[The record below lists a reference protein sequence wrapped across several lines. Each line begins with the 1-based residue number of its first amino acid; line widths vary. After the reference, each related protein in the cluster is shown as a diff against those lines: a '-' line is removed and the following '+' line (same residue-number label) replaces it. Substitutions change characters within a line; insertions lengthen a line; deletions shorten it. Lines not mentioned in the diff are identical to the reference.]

1 MNNKIIMSEWM
12 RKKLQQLQKEK
23 EEMIRRYREEL
34 KFDRYLLPNGKTLKI
49 YIKKNGSRIKFKV
62 NGRYIEYPVSQGLVD
77 LARLR
82 RMLAK
87 QLGVPVSTI
96 IAVEVLVP
104 K

>member
-1 MNNKIIMSEWM
+1 MIMSEWM
-12 RKKLQQLQKEK
+12 KRKLEQLQRER
-23 EEMIRRYREEL
+23 EEAIRRYREEL
-34 KFDRYLLPNGKTLKI
+34 KFDRYLLPNGRTLKI
-49 YIKKNGSRIKFKV
+49 MIRKDGSRIKFKI

-87 QLGVPVSTI
+87 QYGVPVSQI
-96 IAVEVLVP
+96 VAVEVLIP